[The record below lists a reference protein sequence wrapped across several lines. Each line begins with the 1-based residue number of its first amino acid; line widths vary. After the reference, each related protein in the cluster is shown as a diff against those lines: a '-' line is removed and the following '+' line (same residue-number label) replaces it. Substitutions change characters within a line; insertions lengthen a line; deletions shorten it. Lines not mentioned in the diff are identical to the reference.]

1 MKTLPTFLTVSV
13 LLTAGCSAGGGGESE
28 TTPSSSTTCD
38 AGLETETGGDL
49 CPDSAGDGSED
60 TTGGVA
66 SASDSDTPT
75 TDDTLDPTAAEET
88 SDSDDPPS
96 DCVMGGALPDLQFEG
111 TVSGAHTGTYTLDLP
126 MGTFSPTGEG
136 MNGSYLSSIGLFN
149 MQALGSGS
157 EWQFALPSAALTTVE
172 PGTYPM
178 NSGRLDIGGFTLPTA
193 PDGWAS
199 TSGDVVIDNVIP
211 HCLGAPTVYID
222 GSFGFDASNNENGT
236 SISATGTF
244 SGVAISVG

>member
-13 LLTAGCSAGGGGESE
+13 LFAAGCSADGGSESE

-38 AGLETETGGDL
+38 GGAETETGGGL
-49 CPDSAGDGSED
+49 CPDSVGDGSED
-60 TTGGVA
+60 STGAV
-66 SASDSDTPT
+66 ASDSDSGAPATG
-75 TDDTLDPTAAEET
+75 DTLDPTAAEET
-88 SDSDDPPS
+88 TDSDDPPS
-96 DCVMGGALPDLQFEG
+96 DCVMGGDLPDVQFEG

-157 EWQFALPSAALTTVE
+157 QWQFSLPSAALTTVE

-178 NSGRLDIGGFTLPTA
+178 NSGRLDVGGFALPTT

-199 TSGDVVIDNVIP
+199 TSGEIVIDDVIP
-211 HCLGAPTVYID
+211 HCQGAPTVYID
-222 GSFGFDASNNENGT
+222 GSFEFDASNSENGT
-236 SISATGTF
+236 SVSATGTF